1 MLRGRGFLTIWWTVV
16 QSTYAAAVHLI
27 QTNGLVSS
35 LRVCSRPSVPSSA
48 SVVQPVSAATA
59 SAAATTDHW
68 AWRSCWLMPAST
80 ESGMTIP
87 SIPIGHPMM
96 TMRSSVRDSSKR
108 CKRVRC
114 VREPWSET
122 MARVVGR
129 AETSAKIS
137 PKPVWNGIG
146 GENQSTAG
154 RRIAGAAVPLKASGR
169 KTVSWNTSVM
179 VGRKIGFIDK
189 AMTVIQR
196 PE

>member
-1 MLRGRGFLTIWWTVV
+1 
-16 QSTYAAAVHLI
+16 
-27 QTNGLVSS
+27 
-35 LRVCSRPSVPSSA
+35 
-48 SVVQPVSAATA
+48 
-59 SAAATTDHW
+59 
-68 AWRSCWLMPAST
+68 
-80 ESGMTIP
+80 
-87 SIPIGHPMM
+87 
-96 TMRSSVRDSSKR
+96 
-108 CKRVRC
+108 
-114 VREPWSET
+114 